1 MAAFYRVPPA
11 LRHATVVVNR
21 SPIIAVLPR
30 SFSTTAT
37 RLSAVRT
44 YADALPLLEKLQ
56 SNREVVSSI
65 SNTSHDMNLD
75 AMPEML
81 TWTRKAG
88 YDVQDFANHGLKCI
102 HVAGTKGKGSVC
114 AMAENILL
122 RYRVRSGGG
131 GSLGK
136 IGLYTSPHLVRVR
149 ERIRIDGSPISE
161 PLFAR
166 YFFEL
171 WEKFSNAAALSD
183 PDIDPLSPDTKPAYF
198 RFLTLLAFHTF
209 IREGVETAII
219 ECGIGGEYDSTNI
232 LPAEAVTTTGIT
244 TLGIDH
250 AGMLGETIENIAWH
264 KAGIMKT
271 GVPAY
276 TTNQIPDA
284 QAVLDSRAV
293 EKGVSLSVINRLP
306 AFEEDAIKLG
316 LDGDFQRDNASLA
329 VVLAASH
336 LRTIG
341 ASDGTPEPE
350 ALATSTKPLP
360 EEFIT
365 GLETATWPGRCQF
378 IKDGNTE
385 WLIDGAHTKDSLSA
399 AAAWFTSKLHD
410 AMRSDE
416 PPTATMLIFNQ
427 QDRDS
432 QTLLRGL
439 LSSLFDERIEPRRV
453 RTTAEYIPPRTYL
466 QRNWSHIGVV
476 QLFTY
481 AAFCTNQPF
490 KSAVEGSVDTKAQT
504 ALANLYGSIDGNQL
518 HMVYESVEEAVDL
531 ARKVSEGDERVL
543 VFVTGSL
550 YLVGGVLK
558 VLEKKGIDT
567 TARYQFSP

>member
-1 MAAFYRVPPA
+1 
-11 LRHATVVVNR
+11 
-21 SPIIAVLPR
+21 
-30 SFSTTAT
+30 
-37 RLSAVRT
+37 
-44 YADALPLLEKLQ
+44 
-56 SNREVVSSI
+56 
-65 SNTSHDMNLD
+65 MNLD
-75 AMPEML
+75 ATPEMQA
-81 TWTRKAG
+81 WTRKAG
-88 YDVQDFANHGLKCI
+88 YDVQDFAKHGLKCI

-114 AMAENILL
+114 AMTESILL
-122 RYRVRSGGG
+122 QYRVRVGVGE
-131 GSLGK
+131 SLGK
-136 IGLYTSPHLVRVR
+136 IGLYTSPHLVHIR

-161 PLFAR
+161 PVFAK

-171 WEKFSNAAALSD
+171 WDRFSNAAALESD
-183 PDIDPLSPDTKPAYF
+183 IDIDPLSPDTKPAYF
-198 RFLTLLAFHTF
+198 RYLTLLAFHTF
-209 IREGVETAII
+209 IRERVETVIV

-232 LPAEAVTTTGIT
+232 LPAAVVTTTGIT

-250 AGMLGETIENIAWH
+250 AGMLGETIEDIAWH

-271 GVPAY
+271 DIPAF
-276 TTNQIPDA
+276 TTRQSPEA
-284 QAVLDSRAV
+284 LAVLNTRAV
-293 EKGVSLSVINRLP
+293 EKGAYLCVVDRLP
-306 AFEEDAIKLG
+306 VLDDEIIKLG

-329 VVLAASH
+329 IVLAAAH
-336 LRTIG
+336 LRTMG
-341 ASDGTPEPE
+341 VSDGVTDLG
-350 ALATSTKPLP
+350 ALATSFEGLP

-385 WLIDGAHTKDSLSA
+385 WFIDGAHTKDSLVA
-399 AAAWFTSKLHD
+399 AAAWYTSKLYD
-410 AMRSDE
+410 AMRSDQ

-439 LSSLFDERIEPRRV
+439 LTSLFNERIAPRRV
-453 RTTAEYIPPRTYL
+453 RMLGNYISPRTGMERQWPHL
-466 QRNWSHIGVV
+466 RVI

-504 ALANLYGSIDGNQL
+504 ALANLYSSIDENQL

-531 ARKVSEGDERVL
+531 AHKISEGDERVL

-550 YLVGGVLK
+550 YLVGSVLK

-567 TARYQFSP
+567 TMRYQSSA